1 MAAYSTKY
9 TYTSS
14 APRASS
20 SGADTLYASR
30 LAEAQALLAKLSNQE
45 MQDLLAS
52 YRGVGSQM
60 QQDITSRGLSA
71 TTILPSMRMGLQR
84 QQQGA
89 VNSLNDQLTRQ
100 KMDVLSQYT
109 QGQAGAL
116 QQDAAAR
123 NSMRSQQYSQ
133 SSAIQQQMMA
143 RAGQRTYSSGGAT
156 RKRVNSTVFGGQVNS
171 YPGSYSALQR
181 RYA

>member
-1 MAAYSTKY
+1 MAAYSTRY
-9 TYTSS
+9 TFTSQ

-20 SGADTLYASR
+20 SGAAALYGTR
-30 LAEAQALLAKLSNQE
+30 LTEAQGLLSKLSDQE
-45 MQDLLAS
+45 LQDLLAS
-52 YRGVGSQM
+52 FRGTGSQM

-84 QQQGA
+84 QQQAA
-89 VNSLNDQLTRQ
+89 VNSLNDQRTRQ
-100 KMDVLSQYT
+100 QLDVLGQYT
-109 QGQAGAL
+109 QGQAGAM

-123 NSMRSQQYSQ
+123 NAMTSMGYSQ
-133 SSAIQQQMMA
+133 SAALQQQLLN
-143 RAGQRTYSSGGAT
+143 RAGQRTFSSGGST
-156 RKRVNSTVFGGQVNS
+156 GKRYNNTIFSRQVNS